1 MLWLLSL
8 MLSEAAVGESD
19 LMCSIVHTQQLSLCG
34 LNVKPRAVSYNFIE
48 PHSAMSMVEMYGL

>member
-1 MLWLLSL
+1 